1 MHVLPF
7 TIRLL
12 PKDII
17 TASLNQKGD
26 FMPLPANANRNEIA
40 HAAMAA
46 VQEIAPRGNFNITS
60 LFPKDE
66 WDSFNPVER
75 REAGK
80 IFKKYIMAGS
90 AVSHEKIDSAN
101 LNHYKR

>member
-1 MHVLPF
+1 MGLEGRI
-7 TIRLL
+7 T
-12 PKDII
+12 
-17 TASLNQKGD
+17 TASINQKGD

-46 VQEIAPRGNFNITS
+46 VEEMAPQVNFNITS
-60 LFPKDE
+60 LFPVDE
-66 WDSFNPVER
+66 WKSFDPVER

-90 AVSHEKIDSAN
+90 AAWHDKIDSAN
-101 LNHYKR
+101 LNHYER